1 MFRGEEF
8 LPSQLGR
15 QERLADKEGRVE
27 QNEANW
33 NCASTDFGVWLERRA
48 KLDSI
53 VELDTARII
62 TKILAF
68 QLKLSRYAGEDKH
81 CTHLML
87 I

>member
-1 MFRGEEF
+1 MFAKTNVLRRRIYVEF
-8 LPSQLGR
+8 AQHDR
-15 QERLADKEGRVE
+15 AK

-48 KLDSI
+48 KLEKSI
-53 VELDTARII
+53 VELDTARIAD
-62 TKILAF
+62 KILAI
-68 QLKLSRYAGEDKH
+68 QLKLSRYAEEDKH